1 MEKRVEKAINIFL
14 DALNEGTL
22 AAGTCAACAVGNLVA
37 AGIGIKAIIPHKN
50 NEQKYIV
57 CENEHWAVDILKSS
71 DVMFDSTKSLKCI
84 AATDFTIRELIKI
97 ERAFERNTNIIY
109 LRYDYYTKEEV
120 RKDQIKG
127 LEAVVKVM
135 LTFNNDTKTNVKE
148 VFTNKAELISL

>member
-1 MEKRVEKAINIFL
+1 MEKRVEKAIDIFL
-14 DALNEGTL
+14 DALNNGTL

-57 CENEHWAVDILKSS
+57 CENEHWAVDILKSR

-84 AATDFTIRELIKI
+84 AATDFTISELIKI

-109 LRYDYYTKEEV
+109 LRY
-120 RKDQIKG
+120 
-127 LEAVVKVM
+127 
-135 LTFNNDTKTNVKE
+135 
-148 VFTNKAELISL
+148 